1 MDLIL
6 SLDIKD
12 VDKKYIIGKGYSDSR
27 IINKSVKRVYNTE
40 NIKDI
45 INKNPDVQ
53 LYSTWGKG
61 SNLNDWRNEI
71 KKLPTITKLVSPR
84 EYPREII
91 KNLLFSII
99 GKKNL
104 FLVR

>member
-6 SLDIKD
+6 TIDIKD

-61 SNLNDWRNEI
+61 S
-71 KKLPTITKLVSPR
+71 KS
-84 EYPREII
+84 
-91 KNLLFSII
+91 
-99 GKKNL
+99 
-104 FLVR
+104 